1 MLFNRLAPAA
11 CGALLLAG
19 CGSLQGP
26 PNFQQAYGIVD
37 EPCAASK
44 AVSHCMAHV
53 LLVNHGGEGVGH
65 ATVVVPMKDS
75 AGSASA
81 ISTAK
86 CGTAIPNT
94 PAGGYA
100 DLTCAFDLP
109 VGKTLA
115 TAPSLSAVDYTA
127 AAGPGSGS
135 SVGDIS
141 GIGTLALAAAAGLLA
156 IVALVAAIAGRRRRP
171 TGSPRRPA
179 PAPPQP
185 AAGDQESSW

>member
-1 MLFNRLAPAA
+1 MLFSRLAPAA
-11 CGALLLAG
+11 CGALLLSG

-127 AAGPGSGS
+127 AAGS
-135 SVGDIS
+135 SSSAGDVT
-141 GIGTLALAAAAGLLA
+141 GIGTLALAAAAGLIA
-156 IVALVAAIAGRRRRP
+156 TVALVAALAGGRRRG
-171 TGSPRRPA
+171 TGSPRRAA

-185 AAGDQESSW
+185 AGDEESSW